1 MTGVISLNCLYMV
14 NLMIFKVLISED
26 NEYKSKLLSDEMS
39 GFEIPGLE
47 IIFAKNASETRHAL
61 REHAGQIDLLLLD
74 LVLPNRAGDVPSPA
88 VGFELLRQILEDEEY
103 LPPTSIV
110 GTTADSEAMNEHEQS
125 FKKFT
130 TQILM
135 VTPELTD
142 WRFSLEKL
150 TSRIVRSRE
159 QPKES
164 LVDVCFITALRYP
177 ELTAVLALPIKWTPE
192 QSLGNG
198 VLVQEGTA
206 EIDGKLR
213 KFVCA
218 HSSQMGMIAASF
230 MTRVLWEKYYT
241 KLIVMTG
248 ICGGVR
254 NVNLGDVIVADRS
267 WDWQSGKWP
276 HSGEFESAPDHKE
289 ASPDIVA
296 LARGTEDLSLQFW
309 RSQDKRPTVQPKV
322 HIGPMLSG
330 SAVVE
335 DPTKHAIFLKQ
346 HRKAIAVD
354 MECYGVYFAAD
365 MSVEPQSKFIC
376 IKCVSDLADRNKSDN
391 YQSYCSEL
399 SATIG
404 FEVASRFL
412 RSLLR

>member
-1 MTGVISLNCLYMV
+1 MAV
-14 NLMIFKVLISED
+14 KVLISED
-26 NEYKSKLLSDEMS
+26 TPYKAQLLSDALS
-39 GFEIPGLE
+39 TFEISGLE
-47 IIFAKNASETRHAL
+47 IIFAKNGYETRCAL
-61 REHAGQIDLLLLD
+61 REHAGTIDLLLLD
-74 LVLPNRAGDVPSPA
+74 LVLPNREGDTPSA
-88 VGFELLRQILEDEEY
+88 SVGIELLRQILEDEEY

-110 GTTADSEAMNEHEQS
+110 GTTADNEAMDEYEES
-125 FKKFT
+125 FKNLT
-130 TQILM
+130 TQILLI
-135 VTPELTD
+135 TPELTA

-150 TSRIVRSRE
+150 ISRIVRSQE
-159 QPKES
+159 HPKER

-177 ELTAVLALPIKWTPE
+177 ELTAVLGLPVSWTPE

-198 VLVQEGTA
+198 VLIQEGTA

-230 MTRVLWEKYYT
+230 MTRVLWEKYYP

-267 WDWQSGKWP
+267 WDWQSGKWL
-276 HSGEFESAPDHKE
+276 HSGEFDSAPDHKE

-296 LARGTEDLSLQFW
+296 LARGTEDISLQFW
-309 RSQDKRPTVQPKV
+309 KNQDQRPETQPKIHV
-322 HIGPMLSG
+322 GPMLSG

-335 DPTKHAIFLKQ
+335 DPSKHAIFVKQ

-365 MSVEPQSKFIC
+365 MSVDPQSKFIC
-376 IKCVSDLADRNKSDN
+376 IKCVSDLADRNKADN
-391 YQSYCSEL
+391 YQKYCADL

-404 FEVASRFL
+404 FEVALKFL
-412 RSLLR
+412 RSAQR

>member
-1 MTGVISLNCLYMV
+1 MAV
-14 NLMIFKVLISED
+14 KVLISED
-26 NEYKSKLLSDEMS
+26 TPYKAQLLSDALS
-39 GFEIPGLE
+39 TFDISGLE
-47 IIFAKNASETRHAL
+47 LIFAKNGYETRCAL
-61 REHAGQIDLLLLD
+61 REHAGTIDLLLLD
-74 LVLPNRAGDVPSPA
+74 LVLPNREGDTPSA
-88 VGFELLRQILEDEEY
+88 SVGIELLRQILDDEEY

-110 GTTADSEAMNEHEQS
+110 GTTADNEAMGKYEES
-125 FKKFT
+125 FKNLT
-130 TQILM
+130 TQILL
-135 VTPELTD
+135 VTPELTA

-150 TSRIVRSRE
+150 ISHIVRS
-159 QPKES
+159 QQHPKER

-177 ELTAVLALPIKWTPE
+177 ELTAVLGLPISWTPE

-198 VLVQEGTA
+198 VLIQEGTA

-230 MTRVLWEKYYT
+230 MTRVLWEKYYP

-267 WDWQSGKWP
+267 WDWQSGKWL
-276 HSGEFESAPDHKE
+276 HSGEFDSAPDHKE

-296 LARGTEDLSLQFW
+296 LARGTEDISLQFW
-309 RSQDKRPTVQPKV
+309 KSQDQRPGTQPKV
-322 HIGPMLSG
+322 HVGPMLSG

-335 DPTKHAIFLKQ
+335 DPSKHAIFVKQ

-365 MSVEPQSKFIC
+365 MSVDPQSKFIC
-376 IKCVSDLADRNKSDN
+376 IKCVSDLADRNKTDN
-391 YQSYCSEL
+391 YQNYCAEL

-404 FEVASRFL
+404 FEVALKFL
-412 RSLLR
+412 RSAQR